1 MEQAIFN
8 VFSFLG
14 GLAFF
19 LYGMNVMSAGLE
31 KVAGGKLE
39 STLKKMT
46 SNRFKTLSLGMIIT
60 MVIQSSSAMTV
71 MLVGL
76 VNSGIMN
83 FGQTI
88 GIIMGSNIGT
98 TITAWILSLAGLE
111 GDNFFVKLLKPDT
124 FAPILAF
131 IGIALF
137 MFSNKEKKKEAG
149 KILVGFGIL
158 MFGMSVMSDAV
169 SPLKDS
175 DAFTNILIAF
185 KNPLLGVLVGA
196 VFTGII
202 QSSSA
207 SVGILQALSMTGQ
220 ISYGMAIPII
230 MGQNIGTCITALI
243 SSIGVNKNA
252 KKVAAV
258 HVTFNLIGTFVFLIL
273 FYVLD
278 LIIGFQFKNISID
291 PFSIAIVHTIFNIAT
306 TILLLPFSKQL
317 EAFANK
323 IIKEN
328 RNEMIELLDERL
340 ISTPSIAL
348 LRCRELTVDMALL
361 AHESLISAFSIID
374 DYDEMIADKIEE
386 NENKTDFYE
395 DKLGAYLVKLS
406 RKSLSVEESH
416 TSATLLNCI
425 GDFERISDHACNLV
439 KSAEEIKQKGII
451 FSDNAKNELKRMQ
464 DAVTEI
470 VNITTEAFSNNDT
483 SLAKHIEPLEE
494 VIDKMRQSLKNAHIL
509 RLQKGECTIETGFVF
524 NDIITNYER
533 ISDHCSNIGAC
544 IIRRDFDNME
554 THKYLSNVKSHLNSD
569 FESLYK
575 DYKSKYKIQ

>member
-1 MEQAIFN
+1 MQQAIFN
-8 VFSFLG
+8 TFTFLG

-19 LYGMNVMSAGLE
+19 LYGMNAMSEGLE
-31 KVAGGKLE
+31 KAAGSKLE
-39 STLKKMT
+39 ATLSKMT
-46 SNRFKTLSLGMIIT
+46 SNKFKALTLGMIIT
-60 MVIQSSSAMTV
+60 MIIQSSSAMTV

-98 TITAWILSLAGLE
+98 TITSWILSLAGLE
-111 GDNFFVKLLKPDT
+111 GNNFFVQLLKPET
-124 FAPILAF
+124 FSPLLSF
-131 IGIALF
+131 FGIIMY
-137 MFSNKEKKKEAG
+137 MFSSGEKKKEAG
-149 KILVGFGIL
+149 KILIGFGVL
-158 MFGMSVMSDAV
+158 MFGMNLMSDAV
-169 SPLKDS
+169 SPLKDNATFTKILT
-175 DAFTNILIAF
+175 AFTNPVLGIIA
-185 KNPLLGVLVGA
+185 GA

-220 ISYGMAIPII
+220 IPYSVAIPII
-230 MGQNIGTCITALI
+230 MGQNIGTCVTALI

-252 KKVAAV
+252 KKVGMV
-258 HVTFNLIGTFVFLIL
+258 HISFNVIGTFVFSIL
-273 FYVLD
+273 FYTLD
-278 LIIGFQFKNISID
+278 MIFNFSFKSTPVN
-291 PFSIAIVHTIFNIAT
+291 PFSIAVIHTIFNIAT
-306 TILLLPFSKQL
+306 TLLLLPFTKQL

-323 IIKEN
+323 IIKEK
-328 RNEMIELLDERL
+328 RDEKIELLDERL

-374 DYDEMIADKIEE
+374 DYDKVIAEKIEE

-425 GDFERISDHACNLV
+425 GDFERISDHACNLI
-439 KSAEEIKQKGII
+439 KSAEEIKQKGIA
-451 FSDNAKNELKRMQ
+451 FSDDAKNELKSMQ

-470 VNITTEAFSNNDT
+470 ANITTEAFSNNDT
-483 SLAKHIEPLEE
+483 ALAKHIEPLEE
-494 VIDKMRQSLKNAHIL
+494 VIDKMRLSLKNAHIL
-509 RLQKGECTIETGFVF
+509 RLQRGECTIETGFVF

-554 THKYLSNVKSHLNSD
+554 PHKYLSNVKSHLNSD